1 MKEHNFNLK
10 IEFESKIYSDEE
22 IKEIMGKIIN
32 ALVHEVEAGNGLAPE
47 EADTFTTKVTVKSD
61 VIQEESTY
69 NFL

>member
-22 IKEIMGKIIN
+22 IKEIMNKIIY
-32 ALVHEVEAGNGLAPE
+32 ALVHEVEVGGGLAPDE
-47 EADTFTTKVTVKSD
+47 SDTFTTKLTVKSD